1 MGGLYKLNVHIGG
14 TEMMKHVLSNLPES
28 YYNFLNLKNELDY
41 EDNTLTIGSISYKL
55 LVKYCHINVLT

>member
-28 YYNFLNLKNELDY
+28 YYNFFKSKE
-41 EDNTLTIGSISYKL
+41 
-55 LVKYCHINVLT
+55 